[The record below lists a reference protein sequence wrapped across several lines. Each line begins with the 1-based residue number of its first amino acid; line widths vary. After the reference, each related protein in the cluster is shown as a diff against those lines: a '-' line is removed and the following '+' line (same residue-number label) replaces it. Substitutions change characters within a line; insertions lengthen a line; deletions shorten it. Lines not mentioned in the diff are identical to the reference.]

1 MIIGSVLLSI
11 LAHLFVQASQPWK
24 ALDPEQTLYVYK
36 RCYEDHLPTGSNR
49 KTYLA
54 SWNDWKLEPN
64 DAITQC
70 YAKCVMVGLQLYD
83 EKENAFK
90 SERIP
95 VQHEAYKSLNQADSR
110 EVSEYQKAL
119 AASNPGTGSCIELY
133 NAYLPVHNRFVD
145 LSRKLYHGTVEGAA
159 RVYAAMPQI
168 KQKGESYHA
177 YCEKR
182 AWNGKKKFD
191 MQKARNYILTGSSE
205 IKKAIDCIF
214 RGLRYMDD
222 TGLKVD
228 EIVRDF
234 NLINKSELE
243 PEVRS
248 VLAACPAIRA
258 YEFYACLLTSRL
270 REDFKKAFDFHELR
284 SADYGYLVLGKV
296 YEGPEKVKEE
306 LQKLNTTA
314 RF

>member
-1 MIIGSVLLSI
+1 MIIGAALLLS
-11 LAHLFVQASQPWK
+11 LAHLFVKASQPWN
-24 ALDPEQTLYVYK
+24 ALDPEQTLYAYK
-36 RCYEDHLPTGSNR
+36 RCFEDHLPSGSNR
-49 KTYLA
+49 NTYL
-54 SWNDWKLEPN
+54 SEWIDWKLEPN

-70 YAKCVMVGLQLYD
+70 YVKCALIGIQIYD

-90 SERIP
+90 PDRIP
-95 VQHEAYKSLNQADSR
+95 VQHGAYKSFNQADSKD
-110 EVSEYQKAL
+110 VSEYQKAL

-133 NAYLPVHNRFVD
+133 NAYIPVHKRFRNV
-145 LSRKLYHGTVEGAA
+145 SRKLYHGVADGAA
-159 RVYAAMPQI
+159 KVYAAMPQI
-168 KQKGESYHA
+168 KQIGESYHA

-191 MQKARNYILTGSSE
+191 MQKARNYILTGSPE

-306 LQKLNTTA
+306 MQKLNATA